1 MARHATTTK
10 VHEHAN
16 AISSPSRDD
25 FAAMLEA
32 SFETQSP
39 QEGAVIT
46 GTVVAIEN
54 DFAVVDVG
62 LKTEGRVSLKEFSMP
77 GVPPSIAVGDQ
88 SGSIW
93 GAWKTRWVRLSCR
106 ATRRVAKE
114 GGSSSSARSTSR
126 PASPA

>member
-1 MARHATTTK
+1 MARHATATK

-46 GTVVAIEN
+46 GTVVAEALSAAAGSKSLRLGMPSGVLTV
-54 DFAVVDVG
+54 DADVVSEGGAWFARAGSFYRTARRLFD
-62 LKTEGRVSLKEFSMP
+62 GRVW
-77 GVPPSIAVGDQ
+77 VP
-88 SGSIW
+88 
-93 GAWKTRWVRLSCR
+93 
-106 ATRRVAKE
+106 
-114 GGSSSSARSTSR
+114 
-126 PASPA
+126 